1 LPHKLRKVRKKR
13 GSRTHGYGQVGQ
25 HRKGPKGQAGL
36 HKQGWTHIIKFE
48 PDYFEKRGFT
58 CQRATSRKT
67 DVINVGELDE
77 LVDKLAAEKLERKQK
92 KIFLDLD
99 KLGYGKLLGL
109 GNVTKPMLVKVLAHS
124 EAAAKK
130 IEEAGG
136 QILKEISLDAKN
148 VPQSPKE
155 TGTSRDQTDTT

>member
-25 HRKGPKGQAGL
+25 HRKGTKGKAGL
-36 HKQGWTHIIKFE
+36 HKHRWTYVIKYE
-48 PDYFEKRGFT
+48 PDYFEKRGFISQKAIST
-58 CQRATSRKT
+58 KT
-67 DVINVGELDE
+67 NVINVGELDE
-77 LVDKLAAEKLERKQK
+77 LANQLTAEKKLERKQK

-99 KLGYGKLLGL
+99 KLGYDKLLGL
-109 GNVTKPMLVKVLAHS
+109 GKITEPMLVKVVAHS

-136 QILKEISLDAKN
+136 QILKE
-148 VPQSPKE
+148 KE
-155 TGTSRDQTDTT
+155 

>member
-1 LPHKLRKVRKKR
+1 MPHKLRKVRKKR

-25 HRKGPKGQAGL
+25 HRKGTKGKAGL
-36 HKQGWTHIIKFE
+36 HKHRWTYVIKYE

-58 CQRATSRKT
+58 SQKAISRKT
-67 DVINVGELDE
+67 NVINVGELDE
-77 LVDKLAAEKLERKQK
+77 LAHKLTAEKKLERKQK

-99 KLGYGKLLGL
+99 KLGYDKLLGM
-109 GNVTKPMLVKVLAHS
+109 GKITKPMLVKVVTHS

-136 QILKEISLDAKN
+136 QILKEK
-148 VPQSPKE
+148 
-155 TGTSRDQTDTT
+155 G

>member
-1 LPHKLRKVRKKR
+1 MPHKLRKVRKKR

-25 HRKGPKGQAGL
+25 HRKGTKGKAGL
-36 HKQGWTHIIKFE
+36 HKHRWTYVIKYE

-58 CQRATSRKT
+58 SQKAISRKT
-67 DVINVGELDE
+67 NVINVGELDE
-77 LVDKLAAEKLERKQK
+77 LAHKLTAEKKLERKQK

-99 KLGYGKLLGL
+99 KLGYDKLLGM
-109 GNVTKPMLVKVLAHS
+109 GKITKPMLVKVVDHS

-136 QILKEISLDAKN
+136 QILKEK
-148 VPQSPKE
+148 
-155 TGTSRDQTDTT
+155 G

>member
-13 GSRTHGYGQVGQ
+13 GSRTYGYGQVGQ
-25 HRKGPKGQAGL
+25 HRKGTKGKAGL
-36 HKQGWTHIIKFE
+36 HKHRWTYLIKYE

-58 CQRATSRKT
+58 SQKALSRKT
-67 DVINVGELDE
+67 NVINVGELDE
-77 LVDKLAAEKLERKQK
+77 LADKLATEEKLERKEK

-99 KLGYGKLLGL
+99 KLGYDKLLGR
-109 GNVTKPMLVKVLAHS
+109 GKIAKPILVRVAAHS

-136 QILKEISLDAKN
+136 QILKEKS
-148 VPQSPKE
+148 
-155 TGTSRDQTDTT
+155 

>member
-25 HRKGPKGQAGL
+25 HRKGTKGKAGL
-36 HKQGWTHIIKFE
+36 HKHRWTYVIKYE

-58 CQRATSRKT
+58 SQKAISRKT
-67 DVINVGELDE
+67 NVINVGELDE
-77 LVDKLAAEKLERKQK
+77 LAHQLTAEKKLERKQK
-92 KIFLDLD
+92 KIFLDLG
-99 KLGYGKLLGL
+99 KLGYDKLLGL
-109 GNVTKPMLVKVLAHS
+109 GKITEPMLVKVVAHS

-136 QILKEISLDAKN
+136 QILQEK
-148 VPQSPKE
+148 
-155 TGTSRDQTDTT
+155 G

>member
-1 LPHKLRKVRKKR
+1 MPHKLRKVRKKR

-25 HRKGPKGQAGL
+25 HRKGTKGKAGL
-36 HKQGWTHIIKFE
+36 HKHRWTYVIKYE

-58 CQRATSRKT
+58 SQKAISRKT
-67 DVINVGELDE
+67 NVINVGELDE
-77 LVDKLAAEKLERKQK
+77 LAHKLAAEKKLERKQK

-99 KLGYGKLLGL
+99 KLGYDKLLGL
-109 GNVTKPMLVKVLAHS
+109 GKITKPMLVKVVAHS

-136 QILKEISLDAKN
+136 QILKEK
-148 VPQSPKE
+148 
-155 TGTSRDQTDTT
+155 G

>member
-1 LPHKLRKVRKKR
+1 MPHKLRKVRKKR

-58 CQRATSRKT
+58 SQRATSRKT
-67 DVINVGELDE
+67 DFINVGELDE
-77 LVDKLAAEKLERKQK
+77 LVAKLAAEKKLERKQK
-92 KIFLDLD
+92 KIFLDLA
-99 KLGYGKLLGL
+99 KLGYNKLLGL

-136 QILKEISLDAKN
+136 QILKERG
-148 VPQSPKE
+148 E
-155 TGTSRDQTDTT
+155 T

>member
-25 HRKGPKGQAGL
+25 HRKGTKGKAGL
-36 HKQGWTHIIKFE
+36 HKHRWTYVIKYE

-58 CQRATSRKT
+58 SQKAISRKT
-67 DVINVGELDE
+67 NVINVGELDE
-77 LVDKLAAEKLERKQK
+77 LAHKLAAEKKLERKQK
-92 KIFLDLD
+92 KTFLDLD
-99 KLGYGKLLGL
+99 KLGYDKLLGT
-109 GNVTKPMLVKVLAHS
+109 GKITKPMLVKVVAHS

-136 QILKEISLDAKN
+136 QILQEK
-148 VPQSPKE
+148 
-155 TGTSRDQTDTT
+155 G